1 MKIRKIQWVN
11 LVIALLFTPLLFA
24 QNNKPAPGNF
34 DRFVQEVYTGQGAK
48 TMAEDTRR
56 YAFMKEFYE
65 NRITF
70 LESDAQKLE
79 GSNFTKLSQIPLFD
93 DYNKGLVRDARFD
106 PATFNPFK
114 YRLGFYS
121 QERQVIHVDGTK
133 YVIVIQ
139 PQTRRGSN

>member
-70 LESDAQKLE
+70 LSPMPKNWKVPTSL
-79 GSNFTKLSQIPLFD
+79 NCPKFHFLTI
-93 DYNKGLVRDARFD
+93 
-106 PATFNPFK
+106 
-114 YRLGFYS
+114 
-121 QERQVIHVDGTK
+121 I
-133 YVIVIQ
+133 
-139 PQTRRGSN
+139 TRVL